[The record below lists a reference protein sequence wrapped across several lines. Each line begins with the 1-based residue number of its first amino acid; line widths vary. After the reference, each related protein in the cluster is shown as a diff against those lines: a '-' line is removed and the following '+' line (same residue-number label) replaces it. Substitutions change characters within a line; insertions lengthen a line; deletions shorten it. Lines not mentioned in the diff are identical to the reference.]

1 MLTEK
6 ARARKSRNSIVS
18 PEKTDNQTSPT
29 RSVSSL
35 STLSSQGEEEEGGL
49 PSRRGQS
56 SRGTRSAQQKRKRE
70 TASASASAL
79 PPSATKRSR
88 RVQAVI
94 ISDDEMTPLPSSPVR
109 GRNAAKT
116 RAEPELSEEEEDM
129 DDDADEEA
137 EDEQE
142 PEVDKRR
149 SKRSTGRPSSRSA
162 PRRAVTATT
171 EEREVEPEDDPYTP
185 GTLGELFPLYGVRT
199 FADLTSPSM
208 G

>member
-1 MLTEK
+1 MLTVT
-6 ARARKSRNSIVS
+6 ARARKGRNSAVS
-18 PEKTDNQTSPT
+18 PEKTDNHTSPNK
-29 RSVSSL
+29 SVSSL
-35 STLSSQGEEEEGGL
+35 STLSSQGEEEDGEI

-70 TASASASAL
+70 PPSASASAL
-79 PPSATKRSR
+79 PSSATKRSR

-94 ISDDEMTPLPSSPVR
+94 DSDDEMTPLPSSPVR
-109 GRNAAKT
+109 GRNAAKA
-116 RAEPELSEEEEDM
+116 RAEPKLSEEEDM

-137 EDEQE
+137 EDEEE

-185 GTLGELFPLYGVRT
+185 GTLGELFLYT
-199 FADLTSPSM
+199 EFEFLLI
-208 G
+208 